1 MDQHKEDRGLNRCL
15 EAIDLPKSTSTTDRT
30 EGLSEEDQKLMEHIR
45 EIIDEH
51 PPRGSYT
58 ATAGF
63 SQSLR
68 SEPACE
74 STTGRLRRLLSEHEL
89 GLPRQVSKRSPS
101 PVEKILEKASGQLN
115 LVAGLDPGPLIQ
127 AH

>member
-51 PPRGSYT
+51 PPRGSYYGYRRILPELEERTGLRVNHRT
-58 ATAGF
+58 A
-63 SQSLR
+63 
-68 SEPACE
+68 
-74 STTGRLRRLLSEHEL
+74 
-89 GLPRQVSKRSPS
+89 
-101 PVEKILEKASGQLN
+101 
-115 LVAGLDPGPLIQ
+115 Q
-127 AH
+127 AAP